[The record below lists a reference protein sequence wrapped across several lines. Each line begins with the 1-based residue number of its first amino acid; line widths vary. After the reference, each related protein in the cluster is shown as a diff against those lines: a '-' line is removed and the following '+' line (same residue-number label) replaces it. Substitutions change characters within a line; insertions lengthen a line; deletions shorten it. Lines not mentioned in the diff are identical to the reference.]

1 MLIKIIRICK
11 LFVDIGAK
19 FCYNS
24 KCSTQGHGVMVT
36 RGSPKPLLRVR
47 VLLPLPKSPAY
58 KPVIFYDYAYACIKH
73 TEFRDYGT
81 HLPRNEE
88 KFSGPGQVP
97 RKRQKLLLQ
106 GIDLASKT
114 NNRLCRQMHRTR
126 KTSERLRP
134 LRCFFEGL
142 IEAILLIRLS
152 KNLQEVSEGP
162 QPL

>member
-73 TEFRDYGT
+73 TEFRAYGT
-81 HLPRNEE
+81 HLPRNEARTE
-88 KFSGPGQVP
+88 GRLSGPGQVP

-106 GIDLASKT
+106 GTDLASKT
-114 NNRLCRQMHRTR
+114 NNRPCRQRHRIR
-126 KTSERLRP
+126 KTSKRLRP

-142 IEAILLIRLS
+142 IEAILLICFS
-152 KNLQEVSEGP
+152 DP
-162 QPL
+162 PWP

>member
-58 KPVIFYDYAYACIKH
+58 KPVIFYEYAYTCIKH
-73 TEFRDYGT
+73 TEFRACGT
-81 HLPRNEE
+81 HLPRNEARTE
-88 KFSGPGQVP
+88 GKLSGPGQVP

-114 NNRLCRQMHRTR
+114 NNRLCPQRHRIR

-134 LRCFFEGL
+134 LDQRVEKVADATFSRKQ
-142 IEAILLIRLS
+142 IRS
-152 KNLQEVSEGP
+152 TRGRPNL
-162 QPL
+162 